1 MYNLMPQQNTNISLY
16 HESQAKD
23 NCGFGLIVNRHGTQN
38 RDVVKRSIAGLTSMT
53 HRGAIGADGKTGD
66 GCGLLF
72 DLNQTFFQKQ
82 LRKEL
87 KIKLPELFGIAQ
99 IFSSAALKKDL
110 PAIKE
115 ILQSEN
121 LVFECVREVPINTS
135 VLGEIAFESLPKI
148 NQIFITPISKD
159 FNKERFES
167 CLLQARK
174 KIEELHN
181 NDEKLYICSM
191 SSQTIVYKGLML
203 PDAISNF
210 YQDIAK
216 KSFTAKVCLFH
227 QRFSTNTQPRW
238 HLAQPFRLLAHNG
251 EINAIRGNRNWV
263 KARASKFSTPL
274 IPGISQFK
282 SLVNET
288 GSDSSALDNMIELL
302 VKGGI
307 NFFRSIRMVLPPA
320 WQNIHTMDPEVRAF
334 HEYNSMHME
343 AWDGPAGIVM
353 SDGEWAICVLDRNG
367 LRPARYQV
375 LSNGMITVASETG
388 IYPVADEEILQK
400 GRLSPGGIFAVN
412 TESGEIL
419 DQKIIDDQLKQGK
432 PYRDWLKKSAIYL
445 ESTLDAFEGPGIKKI
460 PHSEFIKSSKL
471 FSLFNEERVSVIKPL
486 ALDGLEGTGS
496 MGDDTALAMLS
507 SMPRSIY
514 DYFRQQFAQV
524 TNPPIDSL
532 RESSVMSLEACFG
545 PELNI
550 FEESKDHARRI
561 VSTSPVLSHKKL
573 SALLKNSYFS
583 SKNFDLQYS
592 PKSNLKDA
600 LSALTKKVVS
610 AVRKGE
616 IIIHLNEK
624 LPDGNKLSIN
634 ALLAVGCIHQE
645 LVRLGLRSD
654 ANLIVSSATARDT
667 HQIACLLSFGAT
679 AVFPWLAFQTILDL
693 THRKELKGSPTAN
706 CAKYRKGINKGL
718 LKIISKIGISTIS
731 SYRGSQL
738 HEIVGLSSDIVDLS
752 FTNTVSRVGGK
763 TFEDLDIE
771 MRSLNKYAN
780 SNVSE
785 IGLGGLLKFVH
796 GGEYHTYNPE
806 VVKKLQE
813 AVSTGSNKV
822 YREYADLVNHR
833 DPAMLRDLMKLHFPS
848 KPKKVKPF
856 DIKHLLK
863 KFDSAGMSLG
873 ALSPDAHETLAE
885 AMNSMGARSNSGE
898 GGEAKERYGTSKM
911 SKIKQVASGRF
922 GVTPEYLVNA
932 EVLQIK
938 IAQGAKPGEGG
949 QLPGGKVNA
958 LIAKLRYSTPGITL
972 ISPPPHHDIY
982 SIEDLA
988 QLIFDLKQVNPKA
1001 LVSVKLVSEPGV
1013 GTIAA
1018 GVAKAYAD
1026 LITIS
1031 GHDGGTGASPLSS
1044 IRYAGSPWELG
1055 LSEAHQAL
1063 RASNLRHKVRLQA
1076 DGGLKTGLDVV
1087 KAAILGAESFGFGT
1101 GPMIAMGCKYL
1112 RICHLNNCA
1121 TGVATQR
1128 RDIIDHHYIGEK
1140 ERVINYFTFIANE
1153 VQEILL
1159 KLGVPNLE
1167 SIIGQTQYLKDITQE
1182 NPSTENIDLSP
1193 ILYSDKKSTAP
1204 HYCNTSSND
1213 PWDKGNLNAKILQDV
1228 RSSISKEHSSDFSYD
1243 ISNRDRSV
1251 GAQASGLIASL
1262 YGEKGLKQKQNLNF
1276 TGSAGQSFGV
1286 WNAAGLNLKLNG
1298 DANDYVGKGMNG
1310 GKIVISSS
1318 AEYASQDSPTVLVGN
1333 TALYG
1338 ATGGELYVGGCVGE
1352 RFAVRNSGAS
1362 AVIEG
1367 AGDHCC
1373 EYMTGGHVTVLGNVG
1388 SNFGAGMTGGF
1399 AYVLDTNRRFFDQCN
1414 RSLINL
1420 DRIVSEEMESHR
1432 KFLKQILG
1440 RHIKET
1446 KSERAKLILDE
1457 FDRYEPSFWL
1467 VSPAALNIQ
1476 DLLKATTANA
1486 A

>member
-1 MYNLMPQQNTNISLY
+1 
-16 HESQAKD
+16 
-23 NCGFGLIVNRHGTQN
+23 
-38 RDVVKRSIAGLTSMT
+38 
-53 HRGAIGADGKTGD
+53 
-66 GCGLLF
+66 
-72 DLNQTFFQKQ
+72 
-82 LRKEL
+82 
-87 KIKLPELFGIAQ
+87 
-99 IFSSAALKKDL
+99 
-110 PAIKE
+110 
-115 ILQSEN
+115 
-121 LVFECVREVPINTS
+121 
-135 VLGEIAFESLPKI
+135 
-148 NQIFITPISKD
+148 
-159 FNKERFES
+159 
-167 CLLQARK
+167 
-174 KIEELHN
+174 
-181 NDEKLYICSM
+181 
-191 SSQTIVYKGLML
+191 
-203 PDAISNF
+203 
-210 YQDIAK
+210 
-216 KSFTAKVCLFH
+216 
-227 QRFSTNTQPRW
+227 
-238 HLAQPFRLLAHNG
+238 
-251 EINAIRGNRNWV
+251 
-263 KARASKFSTPL
+263 
-274 IPGISQFK
+274 
-282 SLVNET
+282 
-288 GSDSSALDNMIELL
+288 
-302 VKGGI
+302 
-307 NFFRSIRMVLPPA
+307 
-320 WQNIHTMDPEVRAF
+320 
-334 HEYNSMHME
+334 ME

-375 LSNGMITVASETG
+375 LANGMITVASETG

-419 DQKIIDDQLKQGK
+419 DQKIIDDQLKQSK

-460 PHSEFIKSSKL
+460 RHSEFIKSSKL
-471 FSLFNEERVSVIKPL
+471 FSLYNEERVSVIKPL

-550 FEESKDHARRI
+550 FEESKDHAKRI

-573 SALLKNSYFS
+573 SALLKNPYFS

-592 PKSNLKDA
+592 PKSSLKDA
-600 LSALTKKVVS
+600 LNELTKKVVS

-763 TFEDLDIE
+763 TFEDLDAE

-813 AVSTGSNKV
+813 AVSTGSNQA
-822 YREYADLVNHR
+822 YQEYAALVNLR
-833 DPAMLRDLMKLHFPS
+833 DPAMLRDLMMVKFP
-848 KPKKVKPF
+848 KNPQKVKPYNT
-856 DIKHLLK
+856 KLLLK

-949 QLPGGKVNA
+949 QLPGGKVNE

-988 QLIFDLKQVNPKA
+988 QLIFDLKQVNSKA

-1076 DGGLKTGLDVV
+1076 DGGLKLD
-1087 KAAILGAESFGFGT
+1087 
-1101 GPMIAMGCKYL
+1101 
-1112 RICHLNNCA
+1112 
-1121 TGVATQR
+1121 
-1128 RDIIDHHYIGEK
+1128 
-1140 ERVINYFTFIANE
+1140 
-1153 VQEILL
+1153 
-1159 KLGVPNLE
+1159 
-1167 SIIGQTQYLKDITQE
+1167 
-1182 NPSTENIDLSP
+1182 
-1193 ILYSDKKSTAP
+1193 
-1204 HYCNTSSND
+1204 
-1213 PWDKGNLNAKILQDV
+1213 
-1228 RSSISKEHSSDFSYD
+1228 
-1243 ISNRDRSV
+1243 
-1251 GAQASGLIASL
+1251 
-1262 YGEKGLKQKQNLNF
+1262 
-1276 TGSAGQSFGV
+1276 
-1286 WNAAGLNLKLNG
+1286 
-1298 DANDYVGKGMNG
+1298 
-1310 GKIVISSS
+1310 
-1318 AEYASQDSPTVLVGN
+1318 
-1333 TALYG
+1333 
-1338 ATGGELYVGGCVGE
+1338 
-1352 RFAVRNSGAS
+1352 
-1362 AVIEG
+1362 
-1367 AGDHCC
+1367 
-1373 EYMTGGHVTVLGNVG
+1373 
-1388 SNFGAGMTGGF
+1388 
-1399 AYVLDTNRRFFDQCN
+1399 
-1414 RSLINL
+1414 
-1420 DRIVSEEMESHR
+1420 
-1432 KFLKQILG
+1432 
-1440 RHIKET
+1440 
-1446 KSERAKLILDE
+1446 
-1457 FDRYEPSFWL
+1457 
-1467 VSPAALNIQ
+1467 
-1476 DLLKATTANA
+1476 
-1486 A
+1486 